1 MNINFIFDL
10 FLVLHFSCSDYE
22 LWMQVE
28 MVDRCDKKF
37 YKEMY
42 KILNC
47 ALRLSDAWIVTDQ
60 SKGEDILT
68 NENFIKSLLK
78 SDFESAYELSKTMT
92 GSDVLESLYALADP
106 IEKKDALSY
115 NLLPYAYVTNILVK
129 EETIDYHILAAE
141 LMITAYNVFP
151 GAAETALWHLRR
163 VLSLDNK
170 NKVAVN
176 LLTILYEQDETSLTE
191 EEYKNALKMVQD

>member
-1 MNINFIFDL
+1 M
-10 FLVLHFSCSDYE
+10 
-22 LWMQVE
+22 
-28 MVDRCDKKF
+28 
-37 YKEMY
+37 
-42 KILNC
+42 
-47 ALRLSDAWIVTDQ
+47 
-60 SKGEDILT
+60 T
-68 NENFIKSLLK
+68 NKDFIKCLLK

-115 NLLPYAYVTNILVK
+115 NLLSYAYVTSILAK
-129 EETIDYHILAAE
+129 EESITYHIFAAE
-141 LMITAYNVFP
+141 LMITAYNVFS
-151 GAAETALWHLRR
+151 GSAETALWHLRR

>member
-1 MNINFIFDL
+1 M
-10 FLVLHFSCSDYE
+10 
-22 LWMQVE
+22 
-28 MVDRCDKKF
+28 
-37 YKEMY
+37 
-42 KILNC
+42 
-47 ALRLSDAWIVTDQ
+47 
-60 SKGEDILT
+60 T
-68 NENFIKSLLK
+68 NKDFIKCLLK

-115 NLLPYAYVTNILVK
+115 NLLSYAYVTSILAK
-129 EETIDYHILAAE
+129 EENITYHIFAAE
-141 LMITAYNVFP
+141 LMITAYNVFS
-151 GAAETALWHLRR
+151 GSAETALWHLRR

-191 EEYKNALKMVQD
+191 EEYENALKMVQD

>member
-1 MNINFIFDL
+1 MI
-10 FLVLHFSCSDYE
+10 
-22 LWMQVE
+22 
-28 MVDRCDKKF
+28 
-37 YKEMY
+37 
-42 KILNC
+42 
-47 ALRLSDAWIVTDQ
+47 
-60 SKGEDILT
+60 ILT
-68 NENFIKSLLK
+68 NKEFIKSLLK

-141 LMITAYNVFP
+141 LMITAYNVFS

-163 VLSLDNK
+163 ILSLDKK
-170 NKVAVN
+170 NKTAVD
-176 LLTILYEQDETSLTE
+176 LLAMLYQQADTDLTK
-191 EEYKNALKMVQD
+191 EEYENALKMVQD

>member
-1 MNINFIFDL
+1 M
-10 FLVLHFSCSDYE
+10 
-22 LWMQVE
+22 
-28 MVDRCDKKF
+28 
-37 YKEMY
+37 
-42 KILNC
+42 
-47 ALRLSDAWIVTDQ
+47 
-60 SKGEDILT
+60 T

-106 IEKKDALSY
+106 LEKKDALSY
-115 NLLPYAYVTNILVK
+115 NLLSYAYVTSILAK
-129 EETIDYHILAAE
+129 EESITYHILAAE
-141 LMITAYNVFP
+141 LMITAYNVFS
-151 GAAETALWHLRR
+151 GSAETALWHLRR

>member
-1 MNINFIFDL
+1 M
-10 FLVLHFSCSDYE
+10 
-22 LWMQVE
+22 
-28 MVDRCDKKF
+28 
-37 YKEMY
+37 
-42 KILNC
+42 
-47 ALRLSDAWIVTDQ
+47 
-60 SKGEDILT
+60 T

-170 NKVAVN
+170 NRVAVN

-191 EEYKNALKMVQD
+191 EEYKNALKLVQD